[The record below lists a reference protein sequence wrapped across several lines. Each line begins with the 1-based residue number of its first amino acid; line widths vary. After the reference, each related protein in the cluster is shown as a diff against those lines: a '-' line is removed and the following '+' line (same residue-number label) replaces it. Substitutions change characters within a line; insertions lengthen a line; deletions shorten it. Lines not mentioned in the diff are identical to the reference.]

1 LSAVPEALADL
12 SPTIRKDGQLA
23 ITYRIGE
30 QSIEGLLSRLRDAEI
45 GIVDLAT
52 EEPDLEDVFVSL
64 TSA

>member
-1 LSAVPEALADL
+1 VPEALADL

-30 QSIEGLLSRLRDAEI
+30 QSIEGLLSRLREARV
-45 GIVDLAT
+45 GISDLAT